1 MTRQNNDDSVGQ
13 AVALILLGVAGGL
26 GLDLCAKQ
34 LLQSYSLNQFIFLRS
49 VIGVVMFLLLSRQ
62 FGGLR
67 SLKTTRWKWHLLR
80 TLLACGAMWGF
91 FYGLSKMPLV
101 NALTLAF
108 TAPLIVA
115 ALSVPTLRERVGW
128 RRWTAVIIGFCG
140 VLLILRPGAGLFN
153 LASISVLIA
162 AFCYACLALTAR
174 HLGRTESSFSLS
186 VYVTAGPMISAG
198 AFANEGWQMP
208 DTVGW
213 VLFLTAGACSVVAWI
228 GIIGGYRKA
237 SPSLIAP
244 LEYTALVAGAIAGY
258 LLWDEIPDKWVMGGA
273 AIIISTGLYIVYREI
288 WLERGKVERVPETP
302 PGLGP

>member
-115 ALSVPTLRERVGW
+115 ALSVPTLGERVGW